1 MLGPSRPIVTSLLLV
16 AAAGATTAVVPL
28 GGIQWEDSFDLA
40 LERADAEGKVVF
52 IAVNMDGEAA
62 NERAVKSVYTDR
74 ALTAL
79 TGHTA
84 NVIASA
90 DRHSRSGACKRF
102 GCISCDVHQEADI
115 EVRERILK
123 PDATGAVIAPQHVFL
138 SPAGDVLLSVPYE
151 VSAKELAWC
160 FGEAFERAGVTD
172 APDVPAGARRPRRL
186 IIGDV
191 ASLGRRNRA
200 PLTKEAV
207 EELIALLRKGTER
220 SDRNSMIQHLA
231 TADEDEAREYVL
243 SLLRSGGG
251 RGGGGRRGG
260 GGGGGGRNGSERER
274 AALLRWIGTASPVS
288 YAEVVE
294 PFIDAGTVDAR
305 SEAIVALEQ
314 LASEDSV
321 KALLGA
327 LKKAKDETIEKN
339 LLRAIGACGPGDRK
353 VRSALLKASEDV
365 KNPLARQN
373 ALLALGWAE
382 NDEGVSERLRQ
393 AVLPEEFAKKSK
405 IGPDRITELER
416 EAAVVA
422 MGISRDEAWTEMLT
436 RIREDEEEPQELRD
450 AASASLEV
458 IAGGEY
464 RLLRDALM
472 RAGSD
477 EIPRDRLFR
486 AAGRERR
493 R

>member
-1 MLGPSRPIVTSLLLV
+1 MLGFSRPLVASLLIV
-16 AAAGATTAVVPL
+16 AAAGATTALEPL
-28 GGIQWEDSFDLA
+28 GGIQWEESFDLA
-40 LERADAEGKVVF
+40 LERADKEGKVVF

-74 ALTAL
+74 AVAAL
-79 TGHTA
+79 TEHTA

-90 DRHSRSGACKRF
+90 DRHSRSGVCKRF
-102 GCISCDVHQEADI
+102 GCTSCDAHQEMDMD
-115 EVRERILK
+115 VRERVLK

-220 SDRNSMIQHLA
+220 SDRNSNIQHLA
-231 TADEDEAREYVL
+231 TADEDAAREYVL

-251 RGGGGRRGG
+251 RGGGGRRGR
-260 GGGGGGRNGSERER
+260 GGGRNGSERER

-294 PFIDAGTVDAR
+294 PFIGAGTVEAR

-339 LLRAIGACGPGDRK
+339 LLRAIGACGPEDRK

-382 NDEGVSERLRQ
+382 SDEGVAERLRQ
-393 AVLPEEFAKKSK
+393 AVLPEEFAKKAK

-436 RIREDEEEPQELRD
+436 EIRDDEEEPQELRD

-477 EIPRDRLFR
+477 EIPRDRLFP

>member
-1 MLGPSRPIVTSLLLV
+1 
-16 AAAGATTAVVPL
+16 
-28 GGIQWEDSFDLA
+28 
-40 LERADAEGKVVF
+40 
-52 IAVNMDGEAA
+52 MD
-62 NERAVKSVYTDR
+62 
-74 ALTAL
+74 
-79 TGHTA
+79 
-84 NVIASA
+84 
-90 DRHSRSGACKRF
+90 
-102 GCISCDVHQEADI
+102 
-115 EVRERILK
+115 VREQVLK

-220 SDRNSMIQHLA
+220 SDRNSNIQHLA

-251 RGGGGRRGG
+251 RGGGGRRGR
-260 GGGGGGRNGSERER
+260 GGGRNGSERER

-294 PFIDAGTVDAR
+294 PFIGAGTVEAR

-339 LLRAIGACGPGDRK
+339 LLRAIGACGPMDRK

-382 NDEGVSERLRQ
+382 SDEGVSERLRQ
-393 AVLPEEFAKKSK
+393 AVFPEEFAKKAK

-436 RIREDEEEPQELRD
+436 EIRDDEEEPQELRD

-477 EIPRDRLFR
+477 EIPRDRLFP

>member
-1 MLGPSRPIVTSLLLV
+1 MLGFSRPLVASLLVV
-16 AAAGATTAVVPL
+16 AAAGATTALEPL
-28 GGIQWEDSFDLA
+28 GGIQWEESFDLA
-40 LERADAEGKVVF
+40 LERADKEGKVVF

-74 ALTAL
+74 AVAAL
-79 TGHTA
+79 TEHTA

-90 DRHSRSGACKRF
+90 DRHSRSGVCKRF
-102 GCISCDVHQEADI
+102 GCTSCDAHQEMDMD
-115 EVRERILK
+115 VRERVLK

-220 SDRNSMIQHLA
+220 SDRTSNIQHLA
-231 TADEDEAREYVL
+231 TADEDAAREYVL

-251 RGGGGRRGG
+251 RGGGGRRGR
-260 GGGGGGRNGSERER
+260 GGGRNGSERER

-294 PFIDAGTVDAR
+294 PFIGAGTVEAR

-339 LLRAIGACGPGDRK
+339 LLRAIGACGPEDRK

-382 NDEGVSERLRQ
+382 SDEGVTERLRQ
-393 AVLPEEFAKKSK
+393 AVLPEEFAKKAK

-436 RIREDEEEPQELRD
+436 EIRDDEEEPQELRD

-477 EIPRDRLFR
+477 EIPRDRLFP

>member
-1 MLGPSRPIVTSLLLV
+1 
-16 AAAGATTAVVPL
+16 
-28 GGIQWEDSFDLA
+28 
-40 LERADAEGKVVF
+40 
-52 IAVNMDGEAA
+52 MD
-62 NERAVKSVYTDR
+62 
-74 ALTAL
+74 
-79 TGHTA
+79 
-84 NVIASA
+84 
-90 DRHSRSGACKRF
+90 
-102 GCISCDVHQEADI
+102 
-115 EVRERILK
+115 VRERVLK

-220 SDRNSMIQHLA
+220 SDRNSNIQHLA
-231 TADEDEAREYVL
+231 TADEDAAREYVL

-251 RGGGGRRGG
+251 RGGGGRRGR
-260 GGGGGGRNGSERER
+260 GGGRNGSERER

-294 PFIDAGTVDAR
+294 PFIGAGTVEAR

-339 LLRAIGACGPGDRK
+339 LLRAIGACGPEDRK

-382 NDEGVSERLRQ
+382 SDEGVTERLRQ
-393 AVLPEEFAKKSK
+393 AALPEEFAKKAK

-436 RIREDEEEPQELRD
+436 EIRDDEEEPQELRD

-477 EIPRDRLFR
+477 EIPRDRLFP

>member
-1 MLGPSRPIVTSLLLV
+1 
-16 AAAGATTAVVPL
+16 
-28 GGIQWEDSFDLA
+28 
-40 LERADAEGKVVF
+40 
-52 IAVNMDGEAA
+52 
-62 NERAVKSVYTDR
+62 
-74 ALTAL
+74 
-79 TGHTA
+79 
-84 NVIASA
+84 
-90 DRHSRSGACKRF
+90 
-102 GCISCDVHQEADI
+102 VHQEVDMD
-115 EVRERILK
+115 VRERILK

-138 SPAGDVLLSVPYE
+138 STAGDVLLSVPYE

-160 FGEAFERAGVTD
+160 FCEAFDRSGVTD

-200 PLTKEAV
+200 PLTEEAV
-207 EELIALLRKGTER
+207 EELIVQLRKGTDR

-231 TADEDEAREYVL
+231 TADEEEAREYVL

-260 GGGGGGRNGSERER
+260 GGGGGRNGSERER
-274 AALLRWIGTASPVS
+274 AALLRWIGTASPIS
-288 YAEVVE
+288 YVEVVE
-294 PFIDAGTVDAR
+294 PFIGAGTVEAR

-314 LASEDSV
+314 LASEESV
-321 KALLGA
+321 KSLLGA
-327 LKKAKDETIEKN
+327 LKKAKDERIEKN
-339 LLRAIGACGPGDRK
+339 LLRALGACGPEDRK
-353 VRSALLKASEDV
+353 ARSALLKASQDL
-365 KNPLARQN
+365 KKPLARQN
-373 ALLALGWAE
+373 ALLGLGWAE
-382 NDEGVSERLRQ
+382 GDEDVSERLRQ
-393 AVLPEEFAKKSK
+393 AALPEEFAAKAK

-422 MGISRDEAWTEMLT
+422 MGITRNEAWTEMLT
-436 RIREDEEEPQELRD
+436 GIRDDEDEPEELRD
-450 AASASLEV
+450 AAAASLEV

-477 EIPRDRLFR
+477 EIPRDRLFP
-486 AAGRERR
+486 AAARERR

>member
-1 MLGPSRPIVTSLLLV
+1 MLGFSRTLTASLLLV
-16 AAAGATTAVVPL
+16 AATGATTALEPL
-28 GGIQWEDSFDLA
+28 GGIQWEDSFDIA
-40 LERADAEGKVVF
+40 LERADAEGRVVF

-74 ALTAL
+74 AIAAL
-79 TGHTA
+79 TEHTV

-102 GCISCDVHQEADI
+102 GCTSCDVHQEVDI
-115 EVRERILK
+115 DVRERVLE

-138 SPAGDVLLSVPYE
+138 SASGDVLLSVPYE

-160 FGEAFERAGVTD
+160 FGEAFDRAGVTD

-220 SDRNSMIQHLA
+220 ADRNSMIQHLA
-231 TADEDEAREYVL
+231 TADEEAAREYVL
-243 SLLRSGGG
+243 GLLRSGGG

-260 GGGGGGRNGSERER
+260 GGGGRNGSERER
-274 AALLRWIGTASPVS
+274 TALLRWIGTASPTS
-288 YAEVVE
+288 YTEVVE
-294 PFIDAGTVDAR
+294 PFIGAGTVEAR

-339 LLRAIGACGPGDRK
+339 LLRAIGACGPEDRK
-353 VRSALLKASEDV
+353 VRSALLKASEDL
-365 KNPLARQN
+365 KNPLLRQN

-382 NDEGVSERLRQ
+382 GDEDVAQRLRQ
-393 AVLPEEFAKKSK
+393 AVLPDEFATKAK
-405 IGPDRITELER
+405 IGSDRITELER

-436 RIREDEEEPQELRD
+436 EIRDDEEEPQELRD
-450 AASASLEV
+450 AASASLDV

-464 RLLRDALM
+464 RILRDALM

-477 EIPRDRLFR
+477 EIPRDRLFP
-486 AAGRERR
+486 AARRERGR
-493 R
+493 

>member
-1 MLGPSRPIVTSLLLV
+1 MARFALCLLV
-16 AAAGATTAVVPL
+16 PLLAAAAISEASSNVVEK
-28 GGIQWEDSFDLA
+28 GITWEESFDLA
-40 LERADAEGKVVF
+40 LERADKEGKVVF

-74 ALTAL
+74 AVAAL
-79 TGHTA
+79 TEHTV

-90 DRHSRSGACKRF
+90 DRHSRSGVCKRF
-102 GCISCDVHQEADI
+102 GCTSCDAHQEMDMD
-115 EVRERILK
+115 VRERILK

-186 IIGDV
+186 IVGDV

-220 SDRNSMIQHLA
+220 SDRNSNIQHLA
-231 TADEDEAREYVL
+231 TADEDAAREYVL

-251 RGGGGRRGG
+251 RGGGGRR
-260 GGGGGGRNGSERER
+260 GGGGGRNGSERER

-294 PFIDAGTVDAR
+294 PFIGAGTVEAR
-305 SEAIVALEQ
+305 SDAIVALEQ

-339 LLRAIGACGPGDRK
+339 LLRAIGACGPEDRK

-382 NDEGVSERLRQ
+382 SDEGVAERLRQ
-393 AVLPEEFAKKSK
+393 AVLPEEFAKKAK

-436 RIREDEEEPQELRD
+436 EIRDDEEEPQELRD

-477 EIPRDRLFR
+477 EIPRDRLFP

>member
-1 MLGPSRPIVTSLLLV
+1 MLGFSRPLVASLLIV
-16 AAAGATTAVVPL
+16 AAAGATTALEPL
-28 GGIQWEDSFDLA
+28 GGIQWEESFDLA
-40 LERADAEGKVVF
+40 LERADKEGKVVF

-74 ALTAL
+74 AVAAL
-79 TGHTA
+79 TEHTA

-90 DRHSRSGACKRF
+90 DRHSRSGVCKRF
-102 GCISCDVHQEADI
+102 GCTSCDAHQEMDMD
-115 EVRERILK
+115 VRERVLK

-220 SDRNSMIQHLA
+220 SDRNSNIQHLA
-231 TADEDEAREYVL
+231 TADEDAAREYVL

-251 RGGGGRRGG
+251 RGGGGRRGR
-260 GGGGGGRNGSERER
+260 GGGRNGSERER

-294 PFIDAGTVDAR
+294 PFIGAGTVEAR

-339 LLRAIGACGPGDRK
+339 LLRAIGACGPEDRK

-382 NDEGVSERLRQ
+382 SDEGVTERLRQ
-393 AVLPEEFAKKSK
+393 AALPEEFAKKAK

-436 RIREDEEEPQELRD
+436 EIRDDEEEPQELRD

-477 EIPRDRLFR
+477 EIPRDRLFP

>member
-1 MLGPSRPIVTSLLLV
+1 MLGLSRPLVASLLIV
-16 AAAGATTAVVPL
+16 AAAGATTALEPL
-28 GGIQWEDSFDLA
+28 GGIQWDESFDLA
-40 LERADAEGKVVF
+40 LERADKEGKVVF

-74 ALTAL
+74 AVAAL
-79 TGHTA
+79 TEHTV

-90 DRHSRSGACKRF
+90 DRHSRSGVCKRF
-102 GCISCDVHQEADI
+102 GCTSCDAHQEMDMD
-115 EVRERILK
+115 VRERILK

-186 IIGDV
+186 IVGDV

-200 PLTKEAV
+200 PLTNEAV

-220 SDRNSMIQHLA
+220 SDRNSNIQHLA
-231 TADEDEAREYVL
+231 TADEDAAREYVL

-251 RGGGGRRGG
+251 RGGGGRRGR
-260 GGGGGGRNGSERER
+260 GGGRNGSERER

-294 PFIDAGTVDAR
+294 PFIGAGTVEAR

-339 LLRAIGACGPGDRK
+339 LLRAIGACGPEDRK

-382 NDEGVSERLRQ
+382 SDEGVAERLRQ
-393 AVLPEEFAKKSK
+393 AVLPEEFAKKAK

-436 RIREDEEEPQELRD
+436 EIRDDEEEPQELRD

-477 EIPRDRLFR
+477 EIPRDRLFP

>member
-1 MLGPSRPIVTSLLLV
+1 M
-16 AAAGATTAVVPL
+16 AAAGATTALEPL
-28 GGIQWEDSFDLA
+28 GGIQWEESFDLA
-40 LERADAEGKVVF
+40 LERADKEGKVVF

-74 ALTAL
+74 AVAAL
-79 TGHTA
+79 TEHTA

-90 DRHSRSGACKRF
+90 DRHSRSGVCKRF
-102 GCISCDVHQEADI
+102 GCTSCDAHQEMDMD
-115 EVRERILK
+115 VRERVLK

-172 APDVPAGARRPRRL
+172 APDVPAGAREPRRL

-207 EELIALLRKGTER
+207 EELIALLRKGTR
-220 SDRNSMIQHLA
+220 SDRTSNIQHLA
-231 TADEDEAREYVL
+231 TADEDAAREYVL

-260 GGGGGGRNGSERER
+260 GGGRNGSSASAQRCFAGSAPLRRSATRRWSNPSSERER
-274 AALLRWIGTASPVS
+274 WRRAAR
-288 YAEVVE
+288 
-294 PFIDAGTVDAR
+294 R
-305 SEAIVALEQ
+305 SVALEQ

-339 LLRAIGACGPGDRK
+339 LLRAIGACGPEDRK

-382 NDEGVSERLRQ
+382 SDEGVTERLRQ
-393 AVLPEEFAKKSK
+393 AALPEEFAKKAK

-416 EAAVVA
+416 ETAVVA

-436 RIREDEEEPQELRD
+436 EIRTTRRSLR
-450 AASASLEV
+450 SCV
-458 IAGGEY
+458 T
-464 RLLRDALM
+464 
-472 RAGSD
+472 
-477 EIPRDRLFR
+477 P
-486 AAGRERR
+486 RR
-493 R
+493 RASRSSPVASTAS

>member
-1 MLGPSRPIVTSLLLV
+1 MARFALCLLV
-16 AAAGATTAVVPL
+16 PLLAAAAISEASSNVVEK
-28 GGIQWEDSFDLA
+28 GITWEESFDLA
-40 LERADAEGKVVF
+40 LERADKEGKVVF

-74 ALTAL
+74 AVAAL
-79 TGHTA
+79 TEHTV

-90 DRHSRSGACKRF
+90 DRHSRSGVCKRF
-102 GCISCDVHQEADI
+102 GCTSCDAHQEMDMD
-115 EVRERILK
+115 VRERILK

-186 IIGDV
+186 IVGDV

-220 SDRNSMIQHLA
+220 SDRNSNIQHLA
-231 TADEDEAREYVL
+231 TADEDAAREYVL

-251 RGGGGRRGG
+251 RGGGGRRGR
-260 GGGGGGRNGSERER
+260 GGGRNGSERER

-294 PFIDAGTVDAR
+294 PFIGAGTVEAR
-305 SEAIVALEQ
+305 SDAIVALEQ

-339 LLRAIGACGPGDRK
+339 LLRAIGACGPEDRK

-382 NDEGVSERLRQ
+382 SDEGVAERLRQ
-393 AVLPEEFAKKSK
+393 AVLPEEFAKKAK

-436 RIREDEEEPQELRD
+436 EIRDDEEEPQELRD

-477 EIPRDRLFR
+477 EIPRDRLFP

>member
-1 MLGPSRPIVTSLLLV
+1 MARFALCLLV
-16 AAAGATTAVVPL
+16 PLLAAAAISEASSNVVEK
-28 GGIQWEDSFDLA
+28 GITWEESFDLA
-40 LERADAEGKVVF
+40 LERADKEGKVVF

-74 ALTAL
+74 AVAAL
-79 TGHTA
+79 TEHTA

-90 DRHSRSGACKRF
+90 ERHSRSGVCKRF
-102 GCISCDVHQEADI
+102 GCTSCDAHQEMDMD
-115 EVRERILK
+115 VRERVLK

-220 SDRNSMIQHLA
+220 SDRTSNIQHLA
-231 TADEDEAREYVL
+231 TADEDAAREYVL

-251 RGGGGRRGG
+251 RGGGGRRGR
-260 GGGGGGRNGSERER
+260 GGGRNGSERER

-294 PFIDAGTVDAR
+294 PFIGAGTVEAR

-314 LASEDSV
+314 LASEDSL

-339 LLRAIGACGPGDRK
+339 LLRAIGACGPEDRK

-382 NDEGVSERLRQ
+382 SDEGVSERLRQ
-393 AVLPEEFAKKSK
+393 AVLPEEFAKKAK

-436 RIREDEEEPQELRD
+436 EIRDDEEEPQELRD

-477 EIPRDRLFR
+477 EIPRDRLFP

>member
-1 MLGPSRPIVTSLLLV
+1 MLGFSRPLVASLLIV
-16 AAAGATTAVVPL
+16 AAAGATTALEPL
-28 GGIQWEDSFDLA
+28 GGIQWEESFDLA
-40 LERADAEGKVVF
+40 LERADKEGKVVF

-74 ALTAL
+74 AVAAL
-79 TGHTA
+79 TEHTA

-90 DRHSRSGACKRF
+90 DRHSRSGVCKRF
-102 GCISCDVHQEADI
+102 GCTSCDAHQEMDMD
-115 EVRERILK
+115 VRERVLK

-220 SDRNSMIQHLA
+220 SDRNSNIQHLA
-231 TADEDEAREYVL
+231 TADEDAAREYVL

-251 RGGGGRRGG
+251 RGGGGRRGR
-260 GGGGGGRNGSERER
+260 GGGRNGSERER

-294 PFIDAGTVDAR
+294 PFIGAGTVEAR

-339 LLRAIGACGPGDRK
+339 LLRATGACGPEDRK

-382 NDEGVSERLRQ
+382 SDEGVSERLRQ
-393 AVLPEEFAKKSK
+393 AVLPEEFAKKAK

-436 RIREDEEEPQELRD
+436 EIRDDEEEPQELRD

-477 EIPRDRLFR
+477 EIPRDRLFP

>member
-1 MLGPSRPIVTSLLLV
+1 ML
-16 AAAGATTAVVPL
+16 
-28 GGIQWEDSFDLA
+28 F
-40 LERADAEGKVVF
+40 
-52 IAVNMDGEAA
+52 
-62 NERAVKSVYTDR
+62 
-74 ALTAL
+74 
-79 TGHTA
+79 
-84 NVIASA
+84 
-90 DRHSRSGACKRF
+90 RS
-102 GCISCDVHQEADI
+102 
-115 EVRERILK
+115 
-123 PDATGAVIAPQHVFL
+123 
-138 SPAGDVLLSVPYE
+138 
-151 VSAKELAWC
+151 
-160 FGEAFERAGVTD
+160 
-172 APDVPAGARRPRRL
+172 
-186 IIGDV
+186 GDV

-220 SDRNSMIQHLA
+220 SDRTSNIQHLA
-231 TADEDEAREYVL
+231 TADEDAAREYVL

-251 RGGGGRRGG
+251 RGGGGRRGR
-260 GGGGGGRNGSERER
+260 GGGRNGSERER

-294 PFIDAGTVDAR
+294 PFIGAGTVEAR

-314 LASEDSV
+314 LASEDSL

-339 LLRAIGACGPGDRK
+339 LLRAIGACGPEDRK

-382 NDEGVSERLRQ
+382 SDEGVSERLRQ
-393 AVLPEEFAKKSK
+393 AVLPEEFAKKAK

-436 RIREDEEEPQELRD
+436 EIRDDEEEPQELRD

-477 EIPRDRLFR
+477 EIPRDRLFP

>member
-1 MLGPSRPIVTSLLLV
+1 MARFALCLLV
-16 AAAGATTAVVPL
+16 PLLAAAAISEASSNVVEK
-28 GGIQWEDSFDLA
+28 GITWEESFDLA
-40 LERADAEGKVVF
+40 LERADKEGKVVF

-74 ALTAL
+74 AVAAL
-79 TGHTA
+79 TEHTA

-90 DRHSRSGACKRF
+90 DRHSRSGVCKRF
-102 GCISCDVHQEADI
+102 GCTSCDAHQEMDMD
-115 EVRERILK
+115 VRERVLK

-220 SDRNSMIQHLA
+220 SDRTSNIQHLA
-231 TADEDEAREYVL
+231 TADEDAAREYVL

-251 RGGGGRRGG
+251 RGGGGRRGR
-260 GGGGGGRNGSERER
+260 GGGRNGSERER

-288 YAEVVE
+288 YEEVVE
-294 PFIDAGTVDAR
+294 PFIGAGTVEAR

-339 LLRAIGACGPGDRK
+339 LLRAIGACGPEDRK

-382 NDEGVSERLRQ
+382 SDEGVAERLRQ
-393 AVLPEEFAKKSK
+393 AVLPEKFAKKAK

-436 RIREDEEEPQELRD
+436 EIRDDEEEPQELRD

-477 EIPRDRLFR
+477 EIPRDRLFP

>member
-1 MLGPSRPIVTSLLLV
+1 MLGFSRTLTASLLLV
-16 AAAGATTAVVPL
+16 AATGATTALEPL
-28 GGIQWEDSFDLA
+28 GGIQWEDSFDIA
-40 LERADAEGKVVF
+40 LERADAEGRVVF

-74 ALTAL
+74 AIAAL
-79 TGHTA
+79 TEHTV

-102 GCISCDVHQEADI
+102 GCTSCDVHQEVDI
-115 EVRERILK
+115 DVRERVLK

-138 SPAGDVLLSVPYE
+138 SASGDVLLSVPYE

-160 FGEAFERAGVTD
+160 FGEAFDRAGVTD

-220 SDRNSMIQHLA
+220 ADRNSMIQHLA
-231 TADEDEAREYVL
+231 TADEEAAREYVL
-243 SLLRSGGG
+243 GLLRSGGG

-260 GGGGGGRNGSERER
+260 GGGGRNGSERER
-274 AALLRWIGTASPVS
+274 TALLRWIGTASPTS
-288 YAEVVE
+288 YTEVVE
-294 PFIDAGTVDAR
+294 PFIGAGTVEAR

-339 LLRAIGACGPGDRK
+339 LLRAIGACGPEDRK
-353 VRSALLKASEDV
+353 VRSALLKASEDL
-365 KNPLARQN
+365 KNPLLRQN

-382 NDEGVSERLRQ
+382 GDEDVAQRLRQ
-393 AVLPEEFAKKSK
+393 AVLPDEFATKAK
-405 IGPDRITELER
+405 IGSDRITELER

-436 RIREDEEEPQELRD
+436 EIRDDEEEPQELRD
-450 AASASLEV
+450 AASASLDV

-464 RLLRDALM
+464 RILRDALM

-477 EIPRDRLFR
+477 EIPRDRLFP
-486 AAGRERR
+486 AARRERGR
-493 R
+493 

>member
-1 MLGPSRPIVTSLLLV
+1 MLGFSRPLVASLLVV
-16 AAAGATTAVVPL
+16 AAAGATTALEPL
-28 GGIQWEDSFDLA
+28 GGIQWEESFDLA
-40 LERADAEGKVVF
+40 LERADKEGKVVF

-74 ALTAL
+74 AVAAL
-79 TGHTA
+79 TEHTA

-90 DRHSRSGACKRF
+90 DRHSRSGVCKRF
-102 GCISCDVHQEADI
+102 GCTSCDAHQEMDMD
-115 EVRERILK
+115 VRERVLK

-220 SDRNSMIQHLA
+220 SDRTSNIQHLA
-231 TADEDEAREYVL
+231 TADEDAAREYVL

-251 RGGGGRRGG
+251 RGGGGRRGR
-260 GGGGGGRNGSERER
+260 GGGRNGSERER

-294 PFIDAGTVDAR
+294 PFIGAGTVEAR

-339 LLRAIGACGPGDRK
+339 LLRAIGACGPEDRK

-382 NDEGVSERLRQ
+382 SDEGVTERLRQ
-393 AVLPEEFAKKSK
+393 AALPEEFAKKAK

-436 RIREDEEEPQELRD
+436 EIRDDEEEPQELRD
-450 AASASLEV
+450 AAAASLEV

-477 EIPRDRLFR
+477 EIPRDRLFP

>member
-1 MLGPSRPIVTSLLLV
+1 MLGFSRPLVASLLIV
-16 AAAGATTAVVPL
+16 AAAGATTALEPL
-28 GGIQWEDSFDLA
+28 GGIQWEESFDLA
-40 LERADAEGKVVF
+40 LERADKEGKVVF

-74 ALTAL
+74 AVAAL
-79 TGHTA
+79 TEHTA

-90 DRHSRSGACKRF
+90 DRHSRSGVCKRF
-102 GCISCDVHQEADI
+102 GCTSCDAHQEMDMD
-115 EVRERILK
+115 VRERVLK

-220 SDRNSMIQHLA
+220 SDRNSNIQHLA
-231 TADEDEAREYVL
+231 TADEDAAREYVL

-251 RGGGGRRGG
+251 RGGGGRR
-260 GGGGGGRNGSERER
+260 GGGGGRNGSERER

-294 PFIDAGTVDAR
+294 PFIGAGTVEAR

-339 LLRAIGACGPGDRK
+339 LLRAIGACGPEDRK

-382 NDEGVSERLRQ
+382 SDEGVAERLRQ
-393 AVLPEEFAKKSK
+393 AVLPEEFAKKAK

-436 RIREDEEEPQELRD
+436 EIRDDEEEPQELRD

-477 EIPRDRLFR
+477 EIPRDRLFP

>member
-1 MLGPSRPIVTSLLLV
+1 MLGFSRTLPASLLLV
-16 AAAGATTAVVPL
+16 AATGATTALEPL
-28 GGIQWEDSFDLA
+28 GGIQWEDSFDIA
-40 LERADAEGKVVF
+40 LERADAEGRVVF

-74 ALTAL
+74 AIAAL
-79 TGHTA
+79 TEHTV

-102 GCISCDVHQEADI
+102 GCTSCDVHQEVDI
-115 EVRERILK
+115 DVRERVLE

-138 SPAGDVLLSVPYE
+138 SASGDVLLSVPYE

-160 FGEAFERAGVTD
+160 FGEAFDRAGVTD

-220 SDRNSMIQHLA
+220 ADRNSMIQHLA
-231 TADEDEAREYVL
+231 TADEEAAREYVL
-243 SLLRSGGG
+243 GLLRSGGG

-260 GGGGGGRNGSERER
+260 GGGGRNGSERER
-274 AALLRWIGTASPVS
+274 TALLRWIGTASPTS
-288 YAEVVE
+288 YTEVVE
-294 PFIDAGTVDAR
+294 PFIGAGTVEAR

-339 LLRAIGACGPGDRK
+339 LLRAIGACGPEDRK
-353 VRSALLKASEDV
+353 VRSALLKASEDL
-365 KNPLARQN
+365 KNPLLRQN

-382 NDEGVSERLRQ
+382 GDEDVAQRLRQ
-393 AVLPEEFAKKSK
+393 AVLPDEFATKAK
-405 IGPDRITELER
+405 IGSDRITELER

-436 RIREDEEEPQELRD
+436 EIRDDEEEPQELRD
-450 AASASLEV
+450 AASASLDV

-464 RLLRDALM
+464 RILRDALM

-477 EIPRDRLFR
+477 EIPRDRLFP
-486 AAGRERR
+486 AARQERGR
-493 R
+493 

>member
-1 MLGPSRPIVTSLLLV
+1 MARFALCLLV
-16 AAAGATTAVVPL
+16 PLLAAAAISEASSNVVEK
-28 GGIQWEDSFDLA
+28 GITWEESFDLA
-40 LERADAEGKVVF
+40 LERADKEGKVVF

-74 ALTAL
+74 AVAAL
-79 TGHTA
+79 TEHTV

-90 DRHSRSGACKRF
+90 DRHSRSGVCKRF
-102 GCISCDVHQEADI
+102 GCTSCDAHQEMDMD
-115 EVRERILK
+115 VRERILK

-186 IIGDV
+186 IVGDV

-220 SDRNSMIQHLA
+220 SDRNSNIQHLA
-231 TADEDEAREYVL
+231 TADEDAAREYVL

-251 RGGGGRRGG
+251 RGGGGRRGR
-260 GGGGGGRNGSERER
+260 GGGRNGSQRER

-294 PFIDAGTVDAR
+294 PFIGAGTVEAR
-305 SEAIVALEQ
+305 SDAIVALEQ

-339 LLRAIGACGPGDRK
+339 LLRAIGACGPEDRK

-382 NDEGVSERLRQ
+382 SDEGVAERLRQ
-393 AVLPEEFAKKSK
+393 AVLPEEFAKKAK

-436 RIREDEEEPQELRD
+436 EIRDDEEEPQELRD

-477 EIPRDRLFR
+477 EIPRDRLFP

>member
-260 GGGGGGRNGSERER
+260 GGGGRNGSERER

>member
-1 MLGPSRPIVTSLLLV
+1 
-16 AAAGATTAVVPL
+16 
-28 GGIQWEDSFDLA
+28 
-40 LERADAEGKVVF
+40 
-52 IAVNMDGEAA
+52 
-62 NERAVKSVYTDR
+62 
-74 ALTAL
+74 
-79 TGHTA
+79 
-84 NVIASA
+84 
-90 DRHSRSGACKRF
+90 
-102 GCISCDVHQEADI
+102 
-115 EVRERILK
+115 
-123 PDATGAVIAPQHVFL
+123 
-138 SPAGDVLLSVPYE
+138 
-151 VSAKELAWC
+151 
-160 FGEAFERAGVTD
+160 
-172 APDVPAGARRPRRL
+172 
-186 IIGDV
+186 
-191 ASLGRRNRA
+191 
-200 PLTKEAV
+200 
-207 EELIALLRKGTER
+207 
-220 SDRNSMIQHLA
+220 
-231 TADEDEAREYVL
+231 
-243 SLLRSGGG
+243 
-251 RGGGGRRGG
+251 
-260 GGGGGGRNGSERER
+260 GSERER